1 MKVEKNYKK
10 LSEEV
15 KNKKINKR
23 KKVFIKKLLYE
34 DQRRVDV
41 IIAKNKIEEEILK
54 FLKEIYC
61 EFISA
66 KDISFLL
73 SAGKNIAYEEEDLLI
88 FMRISKSRK
97 TFIAK
102 SLLILIRVKNCHE
115 VVLKNLL
122 YLIKERKRKLGI

>member
-1 MKVEKNYKK
+1 M
-10 LSEEV
+10 
-15 KNKKINKR
+15 
-23 KKVFIKKLLYE
+23 YE

-88 FMRISKSRK
+88 FMRISRFRK
-97 TFIAK
+97 TFVAK